1 MCRAPSCQTMK
12 GAEVWGLIYLL
23 WTTMALAAAVDQWRR
38 QKRGPLRVTAL
49 LTCSLALRTAW
60 MFKHPHHHDETL
72 VMRVV
77 NRVSILLQFLVVSM
91 LVLAWAKILAKTP
104 RERELGF
111 ALFVIANVVGWVTTL
126 AISSATAEDNLL
138 FRIDLALIS
147 SLYAISGIVL
157 AVYSL
162 QMRSELERQSLS
174 LGLESL
180 HLDKAT
186 LAVAQSSRPA
196 QIHEVKV
203 KLQVC
208 SLGLVVCFSIRALAF
223 IYEAL
228 SDRNMLAPWGIPLV
242 VYPYSFYEIPELI
255 PDAIVVSCV
264 TNYVR
269 WSELQQRFANWNI
282 CLLWRHRAEDW
293 DYSALNSGSLNA
305 EDADDAGVPRTKVG
319 SHDPVDAETI

>member
-1 MCRAPSCQTMK
+1 MPGPMQ
-12 GAEVWGLIYLL
+12 GAQAWGVVYLL
-23 WTTMALAAAVDQWRR
+23 WTTLVLASAVDQWRR
-38 QKRGPLRVTAL
+38 RKRGPLRVTAL

-60 MFKHPHHHDETL
+60 MFEHPHHHDETL
-72 VMRVV
+72 VMRAV

-111 ALFVIANVVGWVTTL
+111 ALFVVANVVGWVATL
-126 AISSATAEDNLL
+126 AISSATTEDNLL

-147 SLYAISGIVL
+147 SLYAVSAVVL

-186 LAVAQSSRPA
+186 LAMAQNSRPA
-196 QIHEVKV
+196 RIHEVKV

-228 SDRNMLAPWGIPLV
+228 SDRSALAPWGIPLV

-269 WSELQQRFANWNI
+269 WSELQRRCASWRV
-282 CLLWRHRAEDW
+282 CLVRHHRAEDW
-293 DYSALNSGSLNA
+293 DGYSALGSGSLNA
-305 EDADDAGVPRTKVG
+305 EDADDAGVQRPKVE
-319 SHDPVDAETI
+319 SYDPVDAETI